1 MTGDY
6 MTIVIAAMLVNNLVL
21 VQFLG
26 ICPFLGVS
34 SRLSTAIGMSA
45 AVMFVMTLAAIAT
58 YLIRQFLLIPFELQ
72 FLETVSFILVIASL
86 VQLVEIVMKKIS
98 PPLHQALG
106 VFLPLIT
113 TNCAI
118 MGVALLIV
126 QHGYTLGETIVF
138 AIASAIGF
146 TIALVAFAGIR
157 ERLALMPV
165 PKAMRGGPIALV
177 TAGLLSLAFMGF
189 QGLA

>member
-1 MTGDY
+1 MAGDY
-6 MTIVIAAMLVNNLVL
+6 VTIVIAAMLVNNLVL

-45 AVMFVMTLAAIAT
+45 AVMFVMTIAGIAT
-58 YLIRQFLLIPFELQ
+58 YLIRQFLLMPLELQ
-72 FLETVSFILVIASL
+72 FLQTVAFILVIASL
-86 VQLVEIVMKKIS
+86 VQLVEIVMKKVS

-126 QHGYTLGETIVF
+126 QHQYDLAQTILF

-177 TAGLLSLAFMGF
+177 TAGLLALAFMGF